1 MATDTLKY
9 FEKYKKK
16 LQVAILNNED
26 TEYLEE
32 ILIYV
37 NTYSRRIKSLLDY
50 IKDTKE
56 NYIIHYQASRPMPVL
71 KSSTIGTKL
80 IYEKELYA
88 KK

>member
-32 ILIYV
+32 LLIYV
-37 NTYSRRIKSLLDY
+37 NTYSKRIKSLLDY

-56 NYIIHYQASRPMPVL
+56 NYLLHYQAGRPIPIL
-71 KSSTIGTKL
+71 KTSAIGIKL
-80 IYEKELYA
+80 LHEIDIYG
-88 KK
+88 